1 MLSLM
6 IAHYPRIGNSTHP
19 HLSVSQTEKDMIQKF
34 LAYEVRYIMSV
45 LLENSLKKTL
55 TELQVLIARGE
66 RKDWAE
72 ICFVLCLIFFAAESM
87 QVDIYQRARQ
97 PALACES
104 MEKKSILLLAE
115 LFKAS
120 TQGFNPLH
128 LDWDEEANMNLID
141 NDAQS
146 IESIQNL
153 QTLSQEYCKFA
164 LPRG

>member
-6 IAHYPRIGNSTHP
+6 IAHYPGVRNFKDP
-19 HLSVSQTEKDMIQKF
+19 HLLVSQAEENMIHEF
-34 LAYEVRYIMSV
+34 LADEVRYIMSV

-72 ICFVLCLIFFAAESM
+72 ICFTLCLIFFAAESM

-97 PALACES
+97 PASACES

-120 TQGFNPLH
+120 TQGFNPLD
-128 LDWDEEANMNLID
+128 LDWDEETNMTLIG
-141 NDAQS
+141 NDVQS

-153 QTLSQEYCKFA
+153 QTLSQEYCEFA
-164 LPRG
+164 LRRG